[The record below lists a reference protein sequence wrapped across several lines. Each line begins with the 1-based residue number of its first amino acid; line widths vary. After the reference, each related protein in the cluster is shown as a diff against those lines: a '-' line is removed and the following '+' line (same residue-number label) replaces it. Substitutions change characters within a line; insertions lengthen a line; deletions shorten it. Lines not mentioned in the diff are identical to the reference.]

1 MKAIILAAGVGSRI
15 KNFNKKKHK
24 SLLEVGGKSLLL
36 RIVDSLREL
45 NIKDILIVTGHNSQQ
60 IKDSIGNK
68 AKYSFFPNYKTSNN
82 LQTLLSVKKEISG
95 PFICLF
101 ADIFFDKKILFNL
114 KKSKKEICLAIDS
127 SKVLKNT
134 MRIVKKNHHINDIGS
149 HIKVA
154 EGHGNFIG
162 IAKFS
167 KKGSKKLKDSLKYF
181 KNNQADYYTM
191 ALRRL
196 IEKKNKVSYFDCGS
210 LYWAEIDLYQD
221 YIKLK
226 KNYAS
231 K

>member
-1 MKAIILAAGVGSRI
+1 MSFLIFIPARSGSTRLKNKNI
-15 KNFNKKKHK
+15 KTINNVPLIKYTIDLSK
-24 SLLEVGGKSLLL
+24 
-36 RIVDSLREL
+36 RL

-60 IKDSIGNK
+60 IRDSIGNK

-134 MRIVKKNHHINDIGS
+134 MRIVKKNSHINDIGS

-181 KNNQADYYTM
+181 KNNQTDYYTM